1 MTLVISAQTLDKIN
15 DIIGTNNLSEDW
27 ENLENLKITLYNT
40 EKDFIHFEIVECKD
54 NECVPVFSGDIKN
67 KK

>member
-27 ENLENLKITLYNT
+27 ENLSNLKITLYNK
-40 EKDFIHFEIVECKD
+40 EDDYIHFEIVECKD
-54 NECVPVFSGDIKN
+54 DKCVPLFSGDIKN
-67 KK
+67 VK